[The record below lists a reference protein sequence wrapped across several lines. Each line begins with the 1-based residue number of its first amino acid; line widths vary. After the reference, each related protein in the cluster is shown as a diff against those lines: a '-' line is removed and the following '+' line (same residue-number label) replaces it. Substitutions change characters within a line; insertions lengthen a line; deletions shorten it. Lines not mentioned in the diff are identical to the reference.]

1 MKRFNLLSLFIAI
14 LILLP
19 WTGFAQKN
27 EWVEQVIV
35 INGNKYETSPPYGDY
50 VTCQTYNPAT
60 GTTSIFDEIMTQSTQ
75 DVIIAN
81 QKIYVAA
88 QDSIIMYDANTLLR
102 LYAIADSG
110 LSRLHI
116 FNDKLII
123 SKQYPVVRFFVE
135 VLNADDLSL
144 VARIQNI
151 SGDCKGITSTKD
163 SIYVGINGGYLS
175 TEGKMAVIDFNS
187 WTVTREINFGPNATG
202 INDIH
207 NYGGVLFSINETP
220 YGVADEGSITAYD
233 TYSLTH
239 TNYVFN
245 RRVGA
250 AGSLTKNSG
259 VIGNML
265 YFTLN
270 YGISAFNMDTR
281 QIEDTTVFDDP
292 GSGNHIYY
300 TSYDAD
306 YVNSYLYM
314 NIGNR
319 LSWGVDVV
327 GNTNGDSLTSFLT
340 GFNTDA
346 IALDYRTPVAID
358 DPAVTE
364 AGVALFPN
372 PVDNKV
378 RVIYT
383 GDAPVQEMLIRDIT
397 GRTIY
402 RNNEVDL
409 RGTWVDCSAFPSGLY
424 FVTVRTETKTFSTKL
439 IKK

>member
-1 MKRFNLLSLFIAI
+1 M
-14 LILLP
+14 
-19 WTGFAQKN
+19 
-27 EWVEQVIV
+27 

-75 DVIIAN
+75 DVVIAN

-233 TYSLTH
+233 TYTMTH

-265 YFTLN
+265 YLADGSNGFLCLN
-270 YGISAFNMDTR
+270 IS
-281 QIEDTTVFDDP
+281 DP
-292 GSGNHIYY
+292 TNVSILGELDALNTCLDLEISGNV
-300 TSYDAD
+300 A
-306 YVNSYLYM
+306 
-314 NIGNR
+314 
-319 LSWGVDVV
+319 
-327 GNTNGDSLTSFLT
+327 F
-340 GFNTDA
+340 
-346 IALDYRTPVAID
+346 IA
-358 DPAVTE
+358 E
-364 AGVALFPN
+364 GVAGLRCIDIEN
-372 PVDNKV
+372 PL
-378 RVIYT
+378 IIFEISSF
-383 GDAPVQEMLIRDIT
+383 VQ
-397 GRTIY
+397 GSTI
-402 RNNEVDL
+402 
-409 RGTWVDCSAFPSGLY
+409 
-424 FVTVRTETKTFSTKL
+424 
-439 IKK
+439 